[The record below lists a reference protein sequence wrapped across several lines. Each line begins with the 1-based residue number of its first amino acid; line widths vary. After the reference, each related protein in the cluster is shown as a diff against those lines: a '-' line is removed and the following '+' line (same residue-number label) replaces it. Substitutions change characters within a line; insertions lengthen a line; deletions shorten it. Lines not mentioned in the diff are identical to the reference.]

1 MASCWIRPCPGGACI
16 MYLALVFEISY
27 SGRKNQKSVAWI
39 IAAIFLEAV
48 VNFSSAHGGME
59 ISGGRSVK
67 LKTALPLFSGC
78 LHLRCLLLLSVE
90 FHHPVR
96 LPGASSIL

>member
-1 MASCWIRPCPGGACI
+1 

-48 VNFSSAHGGME
+48 VNHF
-59 ISGGRSVK
+59 IPK
-67 LKTALPLFSGC
+67 FTALNVIEWGIPLIG
-78 LHLRCLLLLSVE
+78 V
-90 FHHPVR
+90 
-96 LPGASSIL
+96 

>member
-59 ISGGRSVK
+59 ISVGRSVK
-67 LKTALPLFSGC
+67 LKTPFPLFSVC
-78 LHLRCLLLLSVE
+78 LHLISFPLLSVH
-90 FHHPVR
+90 FHHPFR
-96 LPGASSIL
+96 PPDPS